1 MIVNVQNLTKRYP
14 VKTAVDEISFDDK
27 PSEIVGFL
35 GPNGAGKTTT
45 MQILAGYLPATGGCV
60 EVAGYD
66 VFKQSIEVRRRI
78 GYLPENV
85 PLYTDMRVT
94 EYLKFRGR
102 LKGLGGARL
111 RARLDD
117 VLASCGL
124 TDVSRQIIG
133 SLSRGFRQRVG
144 LADSLLAEPELLILD
159 EPTVGL
165 DPNQIRQIRNLIRSL
180 GERHTVLLASHI
192 LHEVEMVCN
201 RVLIINQGHIVA
213 SDTPGKLV
221 GLLRG
226 NRRVSARIRGGT
238 AQNVQHLLDAIPAV
252 VNVTCEPRGDW
263 LQCYCES
270 RKEDDIAEEVF
281 RVVAANGW
289 RLSELHE
296 ERRNLEDVF
305 AEVTADEN
313 GNGFPVGHGTDG
325 EGRT

>member
-1 MIVNVQNLTKRYP
+1 MIVDVQNLTKRYP
-14 VKTAVDEISFDDK
+14 GKTAVDDISFSVQ
-27 PSEIVGFL
+27 PREIVGFL

-45 MQILAGYLPATGGCV
+45 MQILAGYLPATGGRV

-111 RARLDD
+111 RARLDA

-124 TDVSRQIIG
+124 TEVHRQIIG

-144 LADSLLAEPELLILD
+144 LADSLLSEPELLILD

-165 DPNQIRQIRNLIRSL
+165 DPNQIRQIRNLIRGL

-201 RVLIINQGHIVA
+201 RVLIINQGCIVA

-238 AQNVQHLLDAIPAV
+238 PQNVQRLLEAIPAV
-252 VNVTCEPRGDW
+252 VNTSCEPNGEW

-270 RKEDDIAEEVF
+270 KKEDDIAEDVF

-289 RLSELHE
+289 RLRELHE

-305 AEVTADEN
+305 AEVTNDEN
-313 GNGFPVGHGTDG
+313 GNGGFVGR
-325 EGRT
+325 GRNGGGKA

>member
-1 MIVNVQNLTKRYP
+1 MVDVQNLTKRYP
-14 VKTAVDEISFDDK
+14 GNTAVDDISFNVQRR
-27 PSEIVGFL
+27 EIVGFL

-45 MQILAGYLPATGGCV
+45 MQILAGYLPATGGHV

-66 VFKQSIEVRRRI
+66 VFKQSLDVRRQI

-94 EYLKFRGR
+94 EYLRFRGR

-111 RARLDD
+111 RARLES
-117 VLASCGL
+117 VLESCGL
-124 TDVSRQIIG
+124 TDVHRQIIG

-144 LADSLLAEPELLILD
+144 LADSLIAEPELLILD

-165 DPNQIRQIRNLIRSL
+165 DPNQIRQIRNLIRGL

-201 RVLIINQGHIVA
+201 RVLIINGGQIVA

-226 NRRVSARIRGGT
+226 NRRVLAQIRGGT
-238 AQNVQHLLDAIPAV
+238 PQNVQRLLEAIPAV
-252 VNVTCEPRGDW
+252 VNASCEAQGEW

-270 RKEDDIAEEVF
+270 KKEHDIAEDVF

-289 RLSELHE
+289 RLRELHE

-305 AEVTADEN
+305 AEVTSEDN
-313 GNGFPVGHGTDG
+313 GKNGLLRRTGSG
-325 EGRT
+325 EKRA

>member
-1 MIVNVQNLTKRYP
+1 MIVDVQNLTKRYP
-14 VKTAVDEISFDDK
+14 GKTAVDDISFDVQ
-27 PSEIVGFL
+27 PREIVGFL

-45 MQILAGYLPATGGCV
+45 MQILAGYLPATGGRV
-60 EVAGYD
+60 EVAGHD
-66 VFKQSIEVRRRI
+66 VFKHSIEVRRRI

-94 EYLKFRGR
+94 EFLKFRGR
-102 LKGLGGARL
+102 LKGLNGARL
-111 RARLDD
+111 RARLDS
-117 VLASCGL
+117 VLTSCGL
-124 TDVSRQIIG
+124 TDVRRQIIG

-165 DPNQIRQIRNLIRSL
+165 DPNQIRQIRNLIRNL

-201 RVLIINQGHIVA
+201 RVLIINQGRIVA

-226 NRRVSARIRGGT
+226 NRRVSASIRGGT
-238 AQNVQHLLDAIPAV
+238 SHNVQRLLAAIPAV
-252 VNVTCEPRGDW
+252 VNASCEPHGEW
-263 LQCYCES
+263 LQCFCES
-270 RKEDDIAEEVF
+270 KKDDDIAEEVF

-289 RLSELHE
+289 RLRELHE

-305 AEVTADEN
+305 AEVTSDEN
-313 GNGFPVGHGTDG
+313 GNGILLGHGANG
-325 EGRT
+325 GMRP

>member
-1 MIVNVQNLTKRYP
+1 MVEVQNLTKRYHG
-14 VKTAVDEISFDDK
+14 KAAVDDISFDVK
-27 PSEIVGFL
+27 PREIVGFL

-45 MQILAGYLPATGGCV
+45 MQILAGFLPATGGSV
-60 EVAGYD
+60 KVAGFD
-66 VFKQSIEVRRRI
+66 VFSHSLEVRRRI

-85 PLYTDMRVT
+85 PLYTDMRVC
-94 EYLKFRGR
+94 EYLRFRGR

-111 RARLDD
+111 RSRVSA
-117 VLASCGL
+117 VLEDGGL
-124 TDVSRQIIG
+124 TDVHRQIIG

-180 GERHTVLLASHI
+180 GDRHTVLLASHI

-201 RVLIINQGHIVA
+201 RVLIINRGQIVA
-213 SDTPGKLV
+213 SDSPGKLV

-226 NRRVSARIRGGT
+226 NRRVVAVLRGGT
-238 AQNVQHLLDAIPAV
+238 PENVQRLLTAVPAV
-252 VNVTCEPRGDW
+252 VNVSCEPQGEWLLCTCESQKNSDI
-263 LQCYCES
+263 CE
-270 RKEDDIAEEVF
+270 DVF

-289 RLSELHE
+289 TLRELRE

-305 AEVTADEN
+305 AEVTAEDT
-313 GNGFPVGHGTDG
+313 GNGLPLNGGMAS
-325 EGRT
+325 